1 MKKKLPRL
9 RTDREAEA
17 FVATS
22 DLTHYDLSPMRR
34 VRFEFEPKTARV
46 NMRLPQSLLDQ
57 VKREAAQRG
66 IPYQRWIREALER
79 STALAGATKSARGKA
94 G

>member
-1 MKKKLPRL
+1 MKKRLPNL
-9 RTDREAEA
+9 RSDREAEA
-17 FVATS
+17 FVAAS
-22 DLTHYDLSPMRR
+22 DLTQYDLTPMRR
-34 VRFEFEPKTARV
+34 MRFEFEPKTARV

-57 VKREAAQRG
+57 VKRQAARRG

-79 STALAGATKSARGKA
+79 STELARPAKAARAKA